1 MGNKTVYLK
10 SVNRACDTLNLFISG
25 GAEHSISEIALK
37 LNANKSTVSRIMST
51 LAAQNIVERSMVN
64 RKYRLSGKIWELAE
78 VYLSN
83 LDLRTTALPYLR
95 ELRAQTDETVSIYS
109 VTEDDRICLERLE
122 SSQFLRPAL
131 EIGHHAPLTAG
142 APGKVLLAYLPL
154 DKRNKLIERK
164 GLPRYTE
171 HTITTREELEKE
183 LDKICNQG
191 FAVSYGEY
199 IEYCTTVAAP
209 IRNYTGE
216 VIGSVAITGLVMRF
230 TPEMERESSI
240 LVKKTAAN
248 ISRALGYRGIT

>member
-1 MGNKTVYLK
+1 MRNTPYRIKSLK
-10 SVNRACDTLNLFISG
+10 RALDILNFFALD
-25 GAEHSISEIALK
+25 GAEHGVSEIAQEMHM
-37 LNANKSTVSRIMST
+37 NKSTVARVLST
-51 LAAQNIVERSMVN
+51 LAAENIVEKSNAN
-64 RKYRLSGKIWELAE
+64 RRYHLSGKIWELAE
-78 VYLSN
+78 VYLSK

-95 ELRAQTDETVSIYS
+95 ELRAQTDETVCLFG

-131 EIGHHAPLTAG
+131 EIGQHAPLAAG

-154 DKRNKLIERK
+154 DKRNELIERK

-171 HTITTREELEKE
+171 DTITNREELEKE

-199 IEYCTTVAAP
+199 IEYCATVAAP

-230 TPEMERESSI
+230 TPEMEKESSI
-240 LVKKTAAN
+240 LVKETAAR
-248 ISRALGYRGIT
+248 ISRALGYRGIA